1 MNRLFFLLYFVIP
14 IFICSHVQAWFDFG
28 SVRAFRAYQNK
39 DYQQSLHD
47 LEDGLNK
54 DPYDV
59 EHNYNIGVVFYKQK
73 KYQDALQA
81 FLRAGNC
88 QNKSSVFQ
96 QQTYFNTANC
106 YFQLEQ
112 WRDAVEQYQ
121 KVLALDADHVSA
133 EHNLRLA
140 LYKLKEE
147 EMKQKVKEQDQKSD
161 NHDQSSADQ
170 NNQEDVS
177 QKSCSGSGQ
186 EAKNH
191 EGSGSQEQGQEQSG
205 QSSKNKNTKNNQ
217 KASSGSNGSD
227 PFENNSFKQQGGQK
241 DDASIDTASQQKT
254 DGHDTQDHGQDLQ
267 SKIPDNQSMN
277 NAAQDQDHVN
287 QGGDNDHDGL
297 DQSMLDEKNG
307 TAQKLFKQPALQN
320 EMQEQYESKTFEDE
334 RLNEYHASLIKTLE
348 ELEKKI
354 QKHVIKNK
362 VAMQGAGQNGKKGW

>member
-1 MNRLFFLLYFVIP
+1 MNRLFFLLYLVVP
-14 IFICSHVQAWFDFG
+14 IFICRDVQAWFDFG
-28 SVRAFRAYQNK
+28 SVSAFRAYQNK
-39 DYQQSLHD
+39 DYQKSLHD

-88 QNKSSVFQ
+88 QNKSSIFQ

-121 KVLALDADHVSA
+121 KVLSLDPDHLSA
-133 EHNLRLA
+133 QHNLRLA

-147 EMKQKVKEQDQKSD
+147 EMKNKVKEQDQKSD

-186 EAKNH
+186 ETNNH
-191 EGSGSQEQGQEQSG
+191 QGSGSQQDGQEQSG
-205 QSSKNKNTKNNQ
+205 QNGKNKDTKNNQ
-217 KASSGSNGSD
+217 KTSFGKNGTD
-227 PFENNSFKQQGGQK
+227 PFENNSFPQQQGRK
-241 DDASIDTASQQKT
+241 DGDQIDAASQQKQ
-254 DGHDTQDHGQDLQ
+254 DGHDTQDAQNLE
-267 SKIPDNQSMN
+267 SKTPDNQSMN
-277 NAAQDQDHVN
+277 NVVQDQNDLN
-287 QGGDNDHDGL
+287 QGGDNYHDGL
-297 DQSMLDEKNG
+297 DQSLADQKDG
-307 TAQKLFKQPALQN
+307 TTQRLFKQPSLQN
-320 EMQEQYESKTFEDE
+320 EMQDQYESKTFEDE